1 MFNVFRRDAEILN
14 KKFVDTEQLML
25 VEGVS

>member
-1 MFNVFRRDAEILN
+1 MFNVFRRDADILN
-14 KKFVDTEQLML
+14 KQFVNTEQLML